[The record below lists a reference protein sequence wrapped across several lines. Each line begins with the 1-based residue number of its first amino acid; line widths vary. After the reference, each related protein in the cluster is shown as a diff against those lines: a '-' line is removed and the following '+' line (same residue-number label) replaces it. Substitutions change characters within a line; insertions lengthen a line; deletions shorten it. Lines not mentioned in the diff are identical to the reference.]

1 MSDNAF
7 SHHDKWLITCFV
19 IIGLSLFLL
28 SFSLHLV
35 RKIFT
40 LVSFK
45 DLPLMLSII
54 SISLALLF
62 LITFLSLDVAR
73 IFDIYDD
80 SINFDLSVY
89 KIQQFDRTKV
99 MFMFFA
105 FVFDLYKWCV
115 FIASTGKDV
124 RADQNLFEKRL
135 QNLKV
140 CLIAIQTSILLF
152 SLTLIIM
159 ILSVSE

>member
-28 SFSLHLV
+28 FFSLHVV
-35 RKIFT
+35 RKIFI

-54 SISLALLF
+54 SISLALVF
-62 LITFLSLDVAR
+62 LITSESLDVAR
-73 IFDIYDD
+73 IFDVYDD
-80 SINFDLSVY
+80 SIKFDLRIH
-89 KIQQFDRTKV
+89 KIQQFDATKV
-99 MFMFFA
+99 MFMFLA

-115 FIASTGKDV
+115 FIATTGKDV
-124 RADQNLFEKRL
+124 RADQNLFE
-135 QNLKV
+135 
-140 CLIAIQTSILLF
+140 
-152 SLTLIIM
+152 
-159 ILSVSE
+159 